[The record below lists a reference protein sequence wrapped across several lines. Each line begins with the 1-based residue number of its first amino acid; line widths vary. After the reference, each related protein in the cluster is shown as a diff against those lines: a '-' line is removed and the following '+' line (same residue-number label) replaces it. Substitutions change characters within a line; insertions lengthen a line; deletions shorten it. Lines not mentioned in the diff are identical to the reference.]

1 MADRPAAQRNEASGR
16 LPRRPGGRPGGKTGT
31 LLPLYV
37 VGVFLAFT
45 LSQDGMIMHWRR
57 HRDQPHW
64 RRSLAFNAIGALPQ
78 RGCQP
83 PRTKPGLSGRRVR
96 TDQPLAMASFSPAQ
110 PLGRPRAPASPPV
123 VKGL

>member
-1 MADRPAAQRNEASGR
+1 M
-16 LPRRPGGRPGGKTGT
+16 
-31 LLPLYV
+31 

-45 LSQDGMIMHWRR
+45 LSQAGMIMHWRR

-83 PRTKPGLSGRRVR
+83 PRTKPGLSGRSAR
-96 TDQPLAMASFSPAQ
+96 TDQPLAMASFSLPSRWGG
-110 PLGRPRAPASPPV
+110 PEPRLHPPS
-123 VKGL
+123 